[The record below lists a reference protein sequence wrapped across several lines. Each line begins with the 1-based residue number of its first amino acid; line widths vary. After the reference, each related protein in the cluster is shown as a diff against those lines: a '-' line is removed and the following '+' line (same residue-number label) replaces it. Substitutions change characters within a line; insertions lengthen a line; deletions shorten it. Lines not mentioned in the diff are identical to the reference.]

1 MDLWVQT
8 VTDATPIDDR
18 RSLTNNPRV
27 SPGEANVESR
37 GVQRKLT
44 AILSADVV
52 GYSRL
57 MSVDDVGTVRRL
69 NEIRSLMKTCVE
81 GYRGRVVDAPG
92 DAMLSDF
99 QSVVDAVE
107 CAVVIQKEL
116 KNQNERLPENRRM
129 HVRIGINLGDV
140 IVEGDKIYGDGV
152 NIAARLESL
161 AEPGGI
167 CISGSAYDQIEN
179 KLPFG
184 YESLGPQMVKN
195 FSKPV
200 QVYRAI
206 TSVEAE
212 EPPAPRPAKEP
223 PVQPVA
229 RIAPVPTAQPVPST
243 AATPEPERAARA
255 PRRAPRRAAL
265 VAGALVAIGA
275 IGGVAVW
282 RLTQPAATTAATP
295 TAVLQKPA
303 LAVLPIVNATGDTAR
318 EALTA
323 QVDAEV
329 RNGLASL
336 SGLAT
341 SPLTAVLPYR
351 TRSVSVSQAARE
363 LNVRY
368 ILDGNLKMIDGRARI
383 VASLIDTAT
392 GTTLW
397 TERFD
402 ASNAAAAER
411 ELLLRTI
418 GALPI
423 TLTADDQSK
432 LAARKVPVP
441 AATPPAAARPA
452 GPTVPKAE
460 TPAAK
465 PPMPAPLVEQPK
477 PAPGAEPSRPGSAR
491 RENGVRVAPPSPAR
505 EHTPAPALQPAPQRP
520 APPREREIPQQGV

>member
-1 MDLWVQT
+1 M
-8 VTDATPIDDR
+8 
-18 RSLTNNPRV
+18 
-27 SPGEANVESR
+27 ESR
-37 GVQRKLT
+37 GGVQRKLT

-57 MSVDDVGTVRRL
+57 MSADDVGTVRRL
-69 NEIRSLMKTCVE
+69 GEIRSLMKTCVE

-92 DAMLSDF
+92 DAMLADF
-99 QSVVDAVE
+99 PSVVDAVE

-161 AEPGGI
+161 AEAGGI

-206 TSVEAE
+206 TTAE
-212 EPPAPRPAKEP
+212 PDAAPITRVDTAPAPPHATPAATARVTPPATRG
-223 PVQPVA
+223 
-229 RIAPVPTAQPVPST
+229 
-243 AATPEPERAARA
+243 A
-255 PRRAPRRAAL
+255 PRAGRRAAL

-282 RLTQPAATTAATP
+282 RLTQPAATTAALP
-295 TAVLQKPA
+295 TAVLEKPS
-303 LAVLPIVNATGDTAR
+303 LAVLPIVNATGNPAS
-318 EALTA
+318 EPLAA
-323 QVDAEV
+323 QVDADV
-329 RNGLASL
+329 RNGLAGL
-336 SGLAT
+336 SGLST
-341 SPLTAVLPYR
+341 SAMTSVLPYR

-368 ILDGNLKMIDGRARI
+368 ILDGNMRMFEGRARI

-402 ASNAAAAER
+402 TSDGAAAAR
-411 ELLLRTI
+411 DLLMRTA
-418 GALPI
+418 GALPL
-423 TLTADDQSK
+423 TLTADDRAK
-432 LAARKVPVP
+432 LAMRKAP
-441 AATPPAAARPA
+441 APAAAAPA
-452 GPTVPKAE
+452 PPRSGPPKASM
-460 TPAAK
+460 PATK
-465 PPMPAPLVEQPK
+465 PPMLAPLVETSPK
-477 PAPGAEPSRPGSAR
+477 SGDGSETAKPGLAR
-491 RENGVRVAPPSPAR
+491 RENGSRVAPPSPAR
-505 EHTPAPALQPAPQRP
+505 EHAPTPGPAPAPMPLPQHPA
-520 APPREREIPQQGV
+520 REIPQQGS

>member
-1 MDLWVQT
+1 
-8 VTDATPIDDR
+8 
-18 RSLTNNPRV
+18 
-27 SPGEANVESR
+27 
-37 GVQRKLT
+37 
-44 AILSADVV
+44 
-52 GYSRL
+52 
-57 MSVDDVGTVRRL
+57 
-69 NEIRSLMKTCVE
+69 
-81 GYRGRVVDAPG
+81 
-92 DAMLSDF
+92 
-99 QSVVDAVE
+99 
-107 CAVVIQKEL
+107 
-116 KNQNERLPENRRM
+116 
-129 HVRIGINLGDV
+129 
-140 IVEGDKIYGDGV
+140 
-152 NIAARLESL
+152 
-161 AEPGGI
+161 
-167 CISGSAYDQIEN
+167 
-179 KLPFG
+179 
-184 YESLGPQMVKN
+184 
-195 FSKPV
+195 
-200 QVYRAI
+200 
-206 TSVEAE
+206 
-212 EPPAPRPAKEP
+212 
-223 PVQPVA
+223 
-229 RIAPVPTAQPVPST
+229 
-243 AATPEPERAARA
+243 
-255 PRRAPRRAAL
+255 

-323 QVDAEV
+323 QVDADV

-341 SPLTAVLPYR
+341 SPLTSVLPYR

-432 LAARKVPVP
+432 LAARKVPAP
-441 AATPPAAARPA
+441 AATAPHPA
-452 GPTVPKAE
+452 GPTVPKAA
-460 TPAAK
+460 TPAVK

-477 PAPGAEPSRPGSAR
+477 AAPGAEPSRQGSAR
-491 RENGVRVAPPSPAR
+491 RENGSRVAPPPAAR
-505 EHTPAPALQPAPQRP
+505 EQIPAPAPAPQPVPQRP
-520 APPREREIPQQGV
+520 APAPAREIPQQS

>member
-1 MDLWVQT
+1 M
-8 VTDATPIDDR
+8 
-18 RSLTNNPRV
+18 
-27 SPGEANVESR
+27 EAR
-37 GVQRKLT
+37 PVQRKLT

-57 MSVDDVGTVRRL
+57 MSADDVGTVRRL
-69 NEIRSLMKTCVE
+69 NEIRGLMKTCVE

-92 DAMLSDF
+92 DAMLADF

-107 CAVVIQKEL
+107 CSVVIQKEL

-206 TSVEAE
+206 TTVEPEAQ
-212 EPPAPRPAKEP
+212 PAARPAQEP
-223 PVQPVA
+223 VAPPVA
-229 RIAPVPTAQPVPST
+229 RIST
-243 AATPEPERAARA
+243 ERAPQPATSAASTSAPPHIARA

-265 VAGALVAIGA
+265 VGGALVALGA

-282 RLTQPAATTAATP
+282 RLTQPAAITAAPP
-295 TAVLQKPA
+295 TAVLEKPS
-303 LAVLPIVNATGDTAR
+303 LAVLPIVNATGDSAR

-323 QVDAEV
+323 QVDADV

-341 SPLTAVLPYR
+341 SPLTSVLPYR

-368 ILDGNLKMIDGRARI
+368 ILDGTMKTIEGRARI
-383 VASLIDTAT
+383 QASLIDTAT

-411 ELLLRTI
+411 DLLLRTI

-432 LAARKVPVP
+432 LAARKVAVP

-452 GPTVPKAE
+452 GPTVPKAA
-460 TPAAK
+460 TPAVK

-477 PAPGAEPSRPGSAR
+477 AGPGAEPARPGSAR
-491 RENGVRVAPPSPAR
+491 RENGSRVAPPSPAR
-505 EHTPAPALQPAPQRP
+505 DQMPAPAPLPAPAPQRP
-520 APPREREIPQQGV
+520 APPREIPQQS

>member
-1 MDLWVQT
+1 
-8 VTDATPIDDR
+8 
-18 RSLTNNPRV
+18 
-27 SPGEANVESR
+27 
-37 GVQRKLT
+37 LT

-52 GYSRL
+52 GYSRM
-57 MSVDDVGTVRRL
+57 MSADDVGTVRRL

-92 DAMLSDF
+92 DAMLADF

-107 CAVVIQKEL
+107 CSVVIQKEL

-206 TSVEAE
+206 TSVDAEAQ
-212 EPPAPRPAKEP
+212 PAPPPVSEPAVRPAARI
-223 PVQPVA
+223 PVA
-229 RIAPVPTAQPVPST
+229 QP
-243 AATPEPERAARA
+243 AAVTSRPAPERAARRV
-255 PRRAPRRAAL
+255 PRRTAL

-282 RLTQPAATTAATP
+282 RLTQPAAITAATP
-295 TAVLQKPA
+295 TAVLEKPS
-303 LAVLPIVNATGDTAR
+303 LAVLPIVNATGDSAR

-323 QVDAEV
+323 QVDADV

-341 SPLTAVLPYR
+341 SPLTSVLPYR

-368 ILDGNLKMIDGRARI
+368 ILDGNMKMIDGRARI

-397 TERFD
+397 MERFD
-402 ASNAAAAER
+402 ASHVAAAER
-411 ELLLRTI
+411 DLLLRTI

-432 LAARKVPVP
+432 LAVPKARVP
-441 AATPPAAARPA
+441 AATSPAAARPA
-452 GPTVPKAE
+452 SRTAPKAAA
-460 TPAAK
+460 PAVK
-465 PPMPAPLVEQPK
+465 PPMPAPLVEQLK
-477 PAPGAEPSRPGSAR
+477 AAPGAGPSQPGSAR
-491 RENGVRVAPPSPAR
+491 RENGSRVAPPAPPR
-505 EHTPAPALQPAPQRP
+505 EQIPTPAPEPAPQRP
-520 APPREREIPQQGV
+520 APPREIPQQS